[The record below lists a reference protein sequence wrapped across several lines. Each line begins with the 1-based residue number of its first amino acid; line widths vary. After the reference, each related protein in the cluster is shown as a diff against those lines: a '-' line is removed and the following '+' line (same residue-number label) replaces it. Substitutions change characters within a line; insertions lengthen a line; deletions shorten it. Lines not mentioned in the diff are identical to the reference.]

1 MVERESPFNGSSSQ
15 SPPKPARQKMPGPG
29 PHMIYALGT
38 GQALMHVFDGR
49 FGPHHCVIYAI
60 NAFFGPDIGCFSEWL
75 TSTLGLGRVLG
86 SSVETWIH
94 DPFYYAL
101 ILGFPLSLLYSW
113 VSRIILQKGLLDSF
127 SGGGKTWAIHLAAV
141 TCLSLAAKIDEV
153 NVPNT
158 VNLQA
163 GEPKFLFEGKTIKRM
178 EILVLNYLKWHT
190 KPHTPL
196 NFVEY
201 FLKRMNDDIETPQG
215 PLITRSIQII
225 LSTIKG
231 IDFLEFKPSELAA
244 AVAVFVSSEKRAMD
258 IDKALSSFLIIEKG
272 RVMKCL
278 ELIQDLIS
286 TCGTTC
292 SSLSTTTTL
301 TTNMANGS
309 ILSSSFCCSPNGVLD
324 AACLS
329 YKSDERKVGSSCPS
343 SSETSPDKKRRKL
356 ANGRYLMVERTEMT
370 SVDNRRTIDTNN
382 FVNHLHKRVERIC
395 P

>member
-1 MVERESPFNGSSSQ
+1 MAETKNAFDCGATDLLCDEETQNLCLFDDGDIVEPSDDQSPQTNGEKGVNGGSVSGPLISLPCLSEDCVGWMVERESEHLPRDDYLMRLRTGELDMGL
-15 SPPKPARQKMPGPG
+15 RRE
-29 PHMIYALGT
+29 ALDWMVKACAHHNFGELCLYL
-38 GQALMHVFDGR
+38 AMSYLDR
-49 FGPHHCVIYAI
+49 F
-60 NAFFGPDIGCFSEWL
+60 L
-75 TSTLGLGRVLG
+75 
-86 SSVETWIH
+86 SVYNL
-94 DPFYYAL
+94 P
-101 ILGFPLSLLYSW
+101 
-113 VSRIILQKGLLDSF
+113 
-127 SGGGKTWAIHLAAV
+127 GGKTWAIHLAAV

-201 FLKRMNDDIETPQG
+201 FLRRMNDDIETPQG

-258 IDKALSSFLIIEKG
+258 IDKTLSSFLIIEKG

-286 TCGTTC
+286 KCGTAC
-292 SSLSTTTTL
+292 SSLSTTTTK
-301 TTNMANGS
+301 TTNVANGS
-309 ILSSSFCCSPNGVLD
+309 ILALSFCCSPNGVLD

-329 YKSDERKVGSSCPS
+329 YKSDERKVVSSCPC

-356 ANGRYLMVERTEMT
+356 DQKN
-370 SVDNRRTIDTNN
+370 
-382 FVNHLHKRVERIC
+382 
-395 P
+395 